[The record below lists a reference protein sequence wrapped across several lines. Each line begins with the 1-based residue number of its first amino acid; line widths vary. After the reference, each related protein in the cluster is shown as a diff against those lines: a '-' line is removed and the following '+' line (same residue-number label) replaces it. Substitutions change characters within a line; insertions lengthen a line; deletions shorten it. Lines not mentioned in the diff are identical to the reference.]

1 MSNRRK
7 LKLRGASGQPL
18 PECADCDSETTVT
31 VVEAGP
37 VIINLQHDPEC
48 PSWRGITPSATE
60 AFAYAEARAG
70 RTVVYAK
77 ARPS

>member
-7 LKLRGASGQPL
+7 LRGRSGQPL

-31 VVEAGP
+31 VVEDGP
-37 VIINLQHDPEC
+37 VFIRLEHDPEC

-60 AFAYAEARAG
+60 AFAMAEARTG
-70 RTVVYAK
+70 RTVVYVK
-77 ARPS
+77 DGPPG